1 MYSGSCL
8 PSTIVS
14 FDTPLHVA
22 VACGHENIVRIL
34 CERKARLNFLNGN
47 NETSLALANR
57 SGKQI
62 LVQPW

>member
-1 MYSGSCL
+1 MSGEISL
-8 PSTIVS
+8 LSMTIIS

-47 NETSLALANR
+47 NETPLALANR
-57 SGKQI
+57 SGNQI
-62 LVQPW
+62 IVQP